1 MSLVLNKL
9 ISFINLGRFC
19 NFNLRQQS
27 DTVQI
32 KTTDIKSFLT
42 KATDNNLRCLFFLW
56 TDMLHAERPQMF

>member
-27 DTVQI
+27 VTVQI
-32 KTTDIKSFLT
+32 KNHHRYKVFSY
-42 KATDNNLRCLFFLW
+42 KGN
-56 TDMLHAERPQMF
+56 